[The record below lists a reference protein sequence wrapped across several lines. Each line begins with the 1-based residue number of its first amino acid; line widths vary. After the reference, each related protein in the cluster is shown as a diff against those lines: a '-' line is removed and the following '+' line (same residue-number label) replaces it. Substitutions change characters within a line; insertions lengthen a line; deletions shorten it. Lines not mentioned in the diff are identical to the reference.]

1 MRFMD
6 AFIDELNKLAATN
19 VAGEV
24 APQYEHTTKTKTVVP
39 EAASE
44 DGKRGF
50 MKVKQPPK
58 PDFKLRARTGNMIGG
73 GKMSL
78 K

>member
-19 VAGEV
+19 VAAEV
-24 APQYEHTTKTKTVVP
+24 APQYASTMVRKPVFTKTTSADSV
-39 EAASE
+39 
-44 DGKRGF
+44 GGF
-50 MKVKQPPK
+50 FKK
-58 PDFKLRARTGNMIGG
+58 PQQNRPSALARQRTGNPVG